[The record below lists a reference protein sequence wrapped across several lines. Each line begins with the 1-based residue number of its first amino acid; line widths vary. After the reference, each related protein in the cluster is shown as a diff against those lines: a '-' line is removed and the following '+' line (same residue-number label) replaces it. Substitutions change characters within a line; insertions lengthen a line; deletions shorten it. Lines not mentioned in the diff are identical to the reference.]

1 MTEVPHLQTTLHSRY
16 VGFISNLKDS
26 AKPQL
31 QMLFS
36 IGQNNQLS
44 NTGRNISE
52 LQKEYGTKSV
62 VDLIN
67 KKHLIKN
74 MRVNPLEEGEEWKVK
89 FIEELSLI
97 KKGFLEIDMEMQE
110 KDLDLMLESVAID

>member
-1 MTEVPHLQTTLHSRY
+1 
-16 VGFISNLKDS
+16 
-26 AKPQL
+26 
-31 QMLFS
+31 MLFS

>member
-1 MTEVPHLQTTLHSRY
+1 
-16 VGFISNLKDS
+16 
-26 AKPQL
+26 
-31 QMLFS
+31 
-36 IGQNNQLS
+36 
-44 NTGRNISE
+44 
-52 LQKEYGTKSV
+52 
-62 VDLIN
+62 
-67 KKHLIKN
+67 

>member
-74 MRVNPLEEGEEWKVK
+74 
-89 FIEELSLI
+89 
-97 KKGFLEIDMEMQE
+97 QE
-110 KDLDLMLESVAID
+110 YES